1 MNALSKHCDR
11 YKKAM
16 QDKELSI
23 LQQEKNWLVSAVA
36 AAVLH
41 QDNGDLSAL
50 RSQLSELAAL
60 ADRFDPTAKPGDR
73 WRALSEVMMI
83 AQESSLPLEQ
93 LRLVLPNKLTGLM
106 MKRIR
111 DEPGITP
118 VQLAKDCAKQLNH
131 ISNELKKL
139 DKALLI
145 HRLRKGR
152 SQHLYL
158 SALGKETLD
167 SLAHVQAAPTPP
179 RQQSYPHVD
188 MDRLKKLEKDGKA
201 PPLPWIGDKDQR
213 TAIAA

>member
-1 MNALSKHCDR
+1 MDALSNHCDR

-16 QDKELSI
+16 QDKELSV

-36 AAVLH
+36 SAVLR
-41 QDNGDLSAL
+41 QENGELSAL
-50 RSQLSELAAL
+50 RGQLSELAAL
-60 ADRFDPTAKPGDR
+60 ADRFDLTAKPGDR
-73 WRALSEVMMI
+73 WRVLSEVMMI
-83 AQESSLPLEQ
+83 AQQSRLPLEQ

-106 MKRIR
+106 MKHISK
-111 DEPGITP
+111 EPGITP
-118 VQLAKDCAKQLNH
+118 AQLAKRCAKQPNH

-167 SLAHVQAAPTPP
+167 SLAPVQAAPAPLHQ
-179 RQQSYPHVD
+179 RSYPYAD
-188 MDRLKKLEKDGKA
+188 TGRLQKLEKDGQA
-201 PPLPWIGDKDQR
+201 PLLPLIGDKHQKL
-213 TAIAA
+213 AIAA

>member
-1 MNALSKHCDR
+1 MDAFLKHCDR

-16 QDKELSI
+16 QDKELSV

-36 AAVLH
+36 SAVLR
-41 QDNGDLSAL
+41 QEESELSAL

-93 LRLVLPNKLTGLM
+93 LRLVLPNQVTGLM
-106 MKRIR
+106 MKHIR

-118 VQLAKDCAKQLNH
+118 ALLAARCAKQPNH

-145 HRLRKGR
+145 YRLRKGKN
-152 SQHLYL
+152 QHLYL
-158 SALGKETLD
+158 SALGKETLG
-167 SLAHVQAAPTPP
+167 SLALVQAAPTPS
-179 RQQSYPHVD
+179 RQVSYLHID
-188 MDRLKKLEKDGKA
+188 KDRMKKLKPKDGQA
-201 PPLPWIGDKDQR
+201 PSVPWSFKR
-213 TAIAA
+213 SALAA

>member
-106 MKRIR
+106 MKHIR

-118 VQLAKDCAKQLNH
+118 AQLAERCAKQPNH

-145 HRLRKGR
+145 HRLRKGKN
-152 SQHLYL
+152 QHLYL

-167 SLAHVQAAPTPP
+167 SRAPVQAAPTPP
-179 RQQSYPHVD
+179 RQRSYHYAD
-188 MDRLKKLEKDGKA
+188 QARLQKLEKDGKA
-201 PPLPWIGDKDQR
+201 PPLPWTGDKNQR